1 MSAVKLLVAP
11 RTAQKRDK
19 MGEKMSLKFRSIRT
33 EEEYEAAL
41 ARIDE
46 IFDAEKG
53 TAEGEELDELADLVE
68 FYEDKH
74 YPIGLPDPISAIEF
88 RMDQANLSQRDLIP
102 YIGSSAKV
110 AEVLSGKRDLTMS
123 MARALHEHL
132 GIPADVLLQKTG
144 AAFDF
149 SLDEINPRRFPLKEM
164 AKRGWIPKRRNLIDH
179 GEKLLRVLIDQAG
192 GTQVAALSLY
202 RTNGQRRINAKTD
215 PYALRAWC
223 WRVLALA
230 NVGAHKGRPYK
241 PGSAHK
247 GRPYKPGSVT
257 EEFMR
262 EIAQQSVYE
271 DGPRRAQERLA
282 EHGIALVVERHLPR
296 TYLDGAALRLHDG
309 RPVIGL
315 TLRYD
320 RIDSFWFSLMHELA
334 HVGLHLDKGEEE
346 SFIDDLS
353 LQESDP
359 LEDEADK
366 QAQDVLIPPEMWES
380 SPVRERATVLAV
392 YGLAREAGVH
402 PAVIAGRVRHERGNY
417 RLLSQL
423 VGSGKVRRQFGG

>member
-1 MSAVKLLVAP
+1 
-11 RTAQKRDK
+11 
-19 MGEKMSLKFRSIRT
+19 MSLKFRSIRT

-46 IFDAEKG
+46 IFDAQKG

-68 FYEDKH
+68 SYEDKH

-110 AEVLSGKRDLTMS
+110 SEVLSGKRDLTMS

-132 GIPADVLLQKTG
+132 GIPADVLLQRPGVET
-144 AAFDF
+144 DF
-149 SLDEINPRRFPLKEM
+149 TSDEIDPRRFPLKEM
-164 AKRGWIPKRRNLIDH
+164 AKRGWIPKHRNLVEN

-192 GTQVAALSLY
+192 GTRVASLPLY
-202 RTNGQRRINAKTD
+202 RKNGHRRINAKTN

-230 NVGAHKGRPYK
+230 NQSPPPTSYRRGT
-241 PGSAHK
+241 
-247 GRPYKPGSVT
+247 VT
-257 EEFMR
+257 EQFMR
-262 EIAQQSVYE
+262 DVAQLSVYE
-271 DGPRRAQERLA
+271 DGPRRARERLA
-282 EHGIALVVERHLPR
+282 EHGIALVIERHLPR
-296 TYLDGAALRLHDG
+296 THLDGAALCLLDG

-320 RIDSFWFSLMHELA
+320 RIDNFWFSIMHELA
-334 HVGLHLDKGEEE
+334 HVSLHLDCDENEL
-346 SFIDDLS
+346 FIDDLS
-353 LQESDP
+353 LTGEDP
-359 LEDEADK
+359 LEDEADTL
-366 QAQDVLIPPEMWES
+366 AQDTLIPPQLWET
-380 SPVRERATVLAV
+380 SPVEGRATILAV
-392 YGLAREAGVH
+392 YTFARAVNVH
-402 PAVIAGRVRHERGNY
+402 PAVIAGRIRHERGNY

-423 VGSGKVRRQFGG
+423 VGSGEVRKQFAN